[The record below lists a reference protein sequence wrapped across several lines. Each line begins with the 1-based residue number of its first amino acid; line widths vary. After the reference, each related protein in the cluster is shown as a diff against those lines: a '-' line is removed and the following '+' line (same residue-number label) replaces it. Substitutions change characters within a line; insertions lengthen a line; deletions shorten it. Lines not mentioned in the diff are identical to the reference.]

1 MYIIYFNISAP
12 RRRKSFMGK
21 DLGETGA
28 AGQANKR

>member
-12 RRRKSFMGK
+12 RRRKSFVGK

-28 AGQANKR
+28 ARQAYKR